1 MNTFEQDLVKAVQD
15 AILKQVRDNGFVS
28 LPYEQRIKVDGALLR
43 EAYAN
48 INREMVS
55 AQITAIIEE
64 RLSDLIWN
72 ALATELSND
81 VKQILSNRELR
92 EEVRAVLR
100 DQIRKV
106 AGTLKEESQ

>member
-1 MNTFEQDLVKAVQD
+1 MSTFEQDLVKAVQD

-28 LPYEQRIKVDGALLR
+28 LPYEQRVKVDGALLR

-55 AQITAIIEE
+55 ARITAIIEE